1 MTYISL
7 ARPLQHCGVLLVLIY
22 NIGHWTMPKIWV
34 GTFLVQNVQPR
45 REFELI
51 LMVKMET
58 RHPVEG
64 PFGVNFRQS
73 VIIAE
78 L

>member
-1 MTYISL
+1 
-7 ARPLQHCGVLLVLIY
+7 
-22 NIGHWTMPKIWV
+22 MPKIWV